1 MEIFP
6 MLLNRRQF
14 SIAAGSSLLV
24 PHAANAQTQPSLA
37 ALHEAAKKEGEL
49 TWYAVPQTS
58 EVAERRG
65 ADQLT
70 SAWVNFAATGNTSKA
85 RMSVWPAFTLPTLRR
100 WYFPATAARRLRRT
114 TPAAHFANTGP
125 CADP

>member
-1 MEIFP
+1 MEIFS
-6 MLLNRRQF
+6 MRINRRQF

-37 ALHEAAKKEGEL
+37 ALHDAAKKEGEL

-70 SAWVNFAATGNTSKA
+70 SAWVNFAATGNPSNA
-85 RMSVWPAFTLPTLRR
+85 RMSVWPAFTLPTRTTMV
-100 WYFPATAARRLRRT
+100 FSGDSGQTAAQDDPRRT
-114 TPAAHFANTGP
+114 FCEYWAAR
-125 CADP
+125 